1 MATKST
7 QERSEPLQY
16 QTWVLKVSLH
26 CEGCKRKVRKV
37 LQSIDGVFTTSFDS
51 EQNKVTV
58 IGNVAVETLIKKL
71 VKTGKHAEIWPE
83 KLVGKEKKSGKAKNK
98 DKENDPESGIVCSD
112 QKNENPCEKVEE
124 KPKKNGS
131 ESGGKSPENYP
142 AGEVDQKG
150 SESEVGAGG
159 GGGASGTAAAK
170 GGGKKKKRKGQKGNN
185 ESSGLGAQ
193 FLDTPASTGSQ
204 NHDSGMNHGVGPVN
218 LSLTRQPLSQ
228 YPPQGYPHLVYVA
241 SYNRVHP
248 SPSFGPSYYVPSSP
262 YTYAGTHNEM
272 NPMHATPFDSF
283 QIFSDENAN
292 GCSIM

>member
-7 QERSEPLQY
+7 QEHSEPLQY
-16 QTWVLKVSLH
+16 QTWVLKVSLN

-51 EQNKVTV
+51 QQNKVTV
-58 IGNVAVETLIKKL
+58 TANVAVETLIKKL

-83 KLVGKEKKSGKAKNK
+83 KLAGKEKKSGKAKNK
-98 DKENDPESGIVCSD
+98 DKENVPGSGIDCSD
-112 QKNENPCEKVEE
+112 LKNENPCEKVEE
-124 KPKKNGS
+124 KPKNNGS
-131 ESGGKSPENYP
+131 ESGGKSPGKCP
-142 AGEVDQKG
+142 AGEVDQKAN
-150 SESEVGAGG
+150 ESEVG

-170 GGGKKKKRKGQKGNN
+170 GGGKKKKRKGQNGNN

-204 NHDSGMNHGVGPVN
+204 NRDLGINHVVGPVN
-218 LSLTRQPLSQ
+218 LSPTRQPLSQ

-262 YTYAGTHNEM
+262 YMYAGTHREM
-272 NPMHATPFDSF
+272 NPVHAAPFDSF
-283 QIFSDENAN
+283 EIFSDESAN

>member
-51 EQNKVTV
+51 QQNKVTV
-58 IGNVAVETLIKKL
+58 TGNVAVETLIKKL

-83 KLVGKEKKSGKAKNK
+83 NLAGKGKKSGKAKNK
-98 DKENDPESGIVCSD
+98 DKENDPESGIDCSD

-124 KPKKNGS
+124 KPKENGS
-131 ESGGKSPENYP
+131 ESGGKAPEKCP
-142 AGEVDQKG
+142 AGEVDQKA
-150 SESEVGAGG
+150 SESEVGGG
-159 GGGASGTAAAK
+159 GGGTAAAK

-204 NHDSGMNHGVGPVN
+204 NHDWGMNIAVGPVN
-218 LSLTRQPLSQ
+218 LGPTRQPLSL
-228 YPPQGYPHLVYVA
+228 YAPQGYPHLVYAA

-262 YTYAGTHNEM
+262 YTYAGTHREM
-272 NPMHATPFDSF
+272 NPVHATPFDSF
-283 QIFSDENAN
+283 EIFSDENAN

>member
-1 MATKST
+1 MSCA
-7 QERSEPLQY
+7 
-16 QTWVLKVSLH
+16 
-26 CEGCKRKVRKV
+26 
-37 LQSIDGVFTTSFDS
+37 GVFTTSFDS
-51 EQNKVTV
+51 QQNKVTV
-58 IGNVAVETLIKKL
+58 KGNVTVETLIKKL
-71 VKTGKHAEIWPE
+71 VKTGKHAEMWPE
-83 KLVGKEKKSGKAKNK
+83 KLAGKEKKSGKAKNK
-98 DKENDPESGIVCSD
+98 DKENVPESGIDCRD

-131 ESGGKSPENYP
+131 ESGGNSPEKCP
-142 AGEVDQKG
+142 AGEVDQKA
-150 SESEVGAGG
+150 SESEVGG

-185 ESSGLGAQ
+185 ESSGLGAY

-204 NHDSGMNHGVGPVN
+204 NHDLGMNHGVGPVN
-218 LSLTRQPLSQ
+218 LSPTRQPFSQ

-262 YTYAGTHNEM
+262 YTYAGTHHEM
-272 NPMHATPFDSF
+272 NPVHTTPFDSF
-283 QIFSDENAN
+283 EIFSDENAN

>member
-1 MATKST
+1 MLSFLSCA
-7 QERSEPLQY
+7 
-16 QTWVLKVSLH
+16 
-26 CEGCKRKVRKV
+26 
-37 LQSIDGVFTTSFDS
+37 GVFTTSFDS
-51 EQNKVTV
+51 QQNKVTV
-58 IGNVAVETLIKKL
+58 TGNVAVETLIKKL

-83 KLVGKEKKSGKAKNK
+83 NLVGKGKKSGKAKNK
-98 DKENDPESGIVCSD
+98 DKENDPESGIDCSD

-124 KPKKNGS
+124 KPKENGS
-131 ESGGKSPENYP
+131 ESGGKAPEKCP
-142 AGEVDQKG
+142 AGEVDQKA
-150 SESEVGAGG
+150 SESEVGG

-204 NHDSGMNHGVGPVN
+204 NHDWGMNIAVGPVN
-218 LSLTRQPLSQ
+218 LGPTRQPLSQ
-228 YPPQGYPHLVYVA
+228 YAPQGYPHLVYVA

-262 YTYAGTHNEM
+262 YTYAGTHREM
-272 NPMHATPFDSF
+272 NPVHATPFDSF
-283 QIFSDENAN
+283 EIFSDENAN

>member
-51 EQNKVTV
+51 QQNKVTV
-58 IGNVAVETLIKKL
+58 KGNVAVETLIKKL
-71 VKTGKHAEIWPE
+71 VKTGKHAEMWPE
-83 KLVGKEKKSGKAKNK
+83 KLAGKEKKSGKAKNK
-98 DKENDPESGIVCSD
+98 DKENVPESGIDCRD

-124 KPKKNGS
+124 KPKRMEVKV
-131 ESGGKSPENYP
+131 
-142 AGEVDQKG
+142 AVDQKA
-150 SESEVGAGG
+150 SESEVGGG

-185 ESSGLGAQ
+185 ESSGLGAY

-204 NHDSGMNHGVGPVN
+204 NHDLGMNHGVGPVN
-218 LSLTRQPLSQ
+218 LSPTRQPFSQ

-262 YTYAGTHNEM
+262 YTYA
-272 NPMHATPFDSF
+272 ATPFDSF
-283 QIFSDENAN
+283 EIFSDENAN